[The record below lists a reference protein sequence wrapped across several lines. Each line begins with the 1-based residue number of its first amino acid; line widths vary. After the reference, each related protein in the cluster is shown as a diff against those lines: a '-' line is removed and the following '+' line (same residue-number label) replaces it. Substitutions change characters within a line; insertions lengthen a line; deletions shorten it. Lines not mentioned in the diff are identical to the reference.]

1 MVKTSPS
8 NTGGVG
14 SISGRGAKIPQAS
27 WPNNQN
33 IKQNK
38 SNAVKN
44 SIKTLKLAHIT
55 KVLEKKNKED
65 SLNSPTK

>member
-55 KVLEKKNKED
+55 KVLEKK
-65 SLNSPTK
+65 TKKIV

>member
-1 MVKTSPS
+1 MVIPS

-14 SISGRGAKIPQAS
+14 SIPGWGAKIPHAS
-27 WPNNQN
+27 RPKNQN

-44 SIKTLKLAHIT
+44 SIKTLKLVHMT
-55 KVLEKKNKED
+55 KVFLKK
-65 SLNSPTK
+65 TKKIV